1 MIAISYSMTQHST
14 FGASVSGT
22 QAYFEKHPRFL
33 PPRQLGRTG
42 WFVSPVGFGG
52 YRIHDRI
59 PEHREALK
67 LALTS
72 GCNLIDT
79 STNYTN
85 GGSELLI
92 GQVLQELFKKGEI
105 SRDQIV
111 VVTKVGYLQGDNLT
125 IAQRKIEE
133 GSPFPE
139 VVEFSDDCW
148 HCISPEFI
156 EDQISRSLQ
165 RLGIEQIDVLLLHNP
180 EYFLQAGGHH
190 QEYYQRIRNAFEFLE
205 TQVEAGKI
213 QYYGISSNT
222 FPSEKEASDFTSFET
237 TLEIASS
244 IQQNHHFAVIQFPF
258 NLLEP
263 GAALNPLFLG
273 KTLLDFANAENFGTL
288 INRPLNS
295 FSHDRLVRL
304 IDFQQ
309 KDTHQATEDLQ
320 NALNESLTI
329 EAEYKGSLP
338 LKRFAWGHIIH
349 HNFNALANL
358 ENWKYFLN
366 QQARPALSEISGDL
380 DLPGYLP
387 ATERL
392 FSAMS
397 DYVQS
402 VCHSD
407 SSRIKNK
414 LLSTVPELASSKSLS
429 QMAVRI
435 YRSIPGITS
444 ILTGIREPAYV
455 RDLLHIDLEISPEVS
470 KEAAF
475 LAIECL
481 QKLK

>member
-1 MIAISYSMTQHST
+1 MFKAISQHHKI
-14 FGASVSGT
+14 GASASGT
-22 QAYFEKHPRFL
+22 QTYFQKHSL
-33 PPRQLGRTG
+33 SVAPRQLSRTG
-42 WFVSPVGFGG
+42 WLVSPIGFGG
-52 YRIHDRI
+52 YRIHDRN
-59 PEHREALK
+59 PEHRDALR

-79 STNYTN
+79 STNYTD

-180 EYFLQAGGHH
+180 EYFLKAGGHH
-190 QEYYQRIRNAFEFLE
+190 QEYYERIRKAFEFLE

-222 FPSEKEASDFTSFET
+222 FPSEKESSDFTSFESV
-237 TLEIASS
+237 LEIACS
-244 IQQNHHFAVIQFPF
+244 IRQDHHFAVIQFPF

-263 GAALNPLFLG
+263 GAALNPIFLG
-273 KTLLDFANAENFGTL
+273 KTLLDFARAENFGTL

-304 IDFQQ
+304 VDFPE
-309 KDTHQATEDLQ
+309 KETHQATEELQ
-320 NALNESLTI
+320 SALNESLTI

-366 QQARPALSEISGDL
+366 QQAGPAIKELTTNPLFEKDPWLVRYI
-380 DLPGYLP
+380 P
-387 ATERL
+387 AAERL

-407 SSRIKNK
+407 CSRIKNK
-414 LLSTVPELASSKSLS
+414 LLSTVPELATSKSLS
-429 QMAVRI
+429 QIAVRI
-435 YRSIPGITS
+435 YRSIPEITS
-444 ILTGIREPAYV
+444 ILAGIREPAYV
-455 RDLLHIDLEISPEVS
+455 QDLLDFEPEIS

-475 LAIECL
+475 LAIETVE
-481 QKLK
+481 KLK